1 MKRISKI
8 AGIILCLA
16 LLILIRKAET
26 FLFYDPLLSFFK
38 QSDFNH
44 QNVPD
49 FNTAKLFLSL
59 FFRFGLNS
67 LLTLVII
74 QLWFNDKKI
83 TQFSAWILL
92 IAFIVFSLLYLL
104 SIFTNFGLG
113 YMPTFYIRRILI
125 QPLLLLLL
133 IPAIYYYNYTKS

>member
-1 MKRISKI
+1 MKRSSKI
-8 AGIILCLA
+8 VGILLCLI
-16 LLILIRKAET
+16 LLILIRKVET
-26 FLFYDPLLSFFK
+26 VLFYDPLLPFFK

-49 FNTAKLFLSL
+49 FNTVKLILSL

-67 LLTLVII
+67 VLTLIII
-74 QLWFNDKKI
+74 QLWFNNKQI
-83 TQFSAWILL
+83 TKVSAYILL
-92 IAFIVFSLLYLL
+92 IAFVFFTLLYLL
-104 SIFTNFGLG
+104 SILTNFGLG

-133 IPAIYYYNYTKS
+133 IPAIYYYNYSKN